1 MDYTENLEPEEY
13 YKKEIKEFFKTGNSV
28 NMFKRFIIPGIFIL
42 LSLQGIGQRFEGGLL
57 AGFNATQVEGDNF
70 KGYHKPGIL
79 AGFFV
84 QTEIVPAVFTGMEIK
99 YSQKG
104 SRNKTDPKDPDPEK
118 YIMRLGYIDLPF
130 YAGFRTSNVGAIVAG
145 VSLGYLIH
153 AREYNEYGE
162 FPVEDQHDFNNFDLQ
177 PFLGFQ
183 FDFLERVSLDLRFAL
198 SVLPLRGQPG
208 DESTSYYWL
217 NNQFNN
223 VISLALNYRL
233 DY

>member
-1 MDYTENLEPEEY
+1 M
-13 YKKEIKEFFKTGNSV
+13 IK
-28 NMFKRFIIPGIFIL
+28 RIIIPVTFIL
-42 LSLQGIGQRFEGGLL
+42 LFFQGWSQRFEGGLL

-84 QTEIVPAVFTGMEIK
+84 QTDIVPAVFAGMELK

-104 SRNKTDPKDPDPEK
+104 SRKKIDPKDPDPEK
-118 YIMRLGYIDLPF
+118 YIMRLGYVDMPVF
-130 YAGFRTSNVGAIVAG
+130 VGFRTSNIGAVLAG
-145 VSLGYLIH
+145 VSPGYLIH
-153 AREYNEYGE
+153 GNEYNEYGE
-162 FPVEDQHDFNNFDLQ
+162 FPVEDQHEFNHFDLQ

-183 FDFLERVSLDLRFAL
+183 FDMLERVNLDLRFAL
-198 SVLPLRGQPG
+198 SVLPVRGQPG

-223 VISLALNYRL
+223 VISLALYYRL